1 MNPWQLIGRAQ
12 TPGGGAELVLYQRD
26 SEFSLRADNLEL
38 MNSRVYGSE
47 EAMARLGCQNLAK
60 RPRARVLIGGLGMGY
75 SVRTALDILGE
86 DARVVVAELVPAVVE
101 WNRGVLAELAGRPL
115 DDRRTELHEADV
127 VQLITAARGDY
138 DAIMLDVD
146 NGAEAMVRKGNNWL
160 YSLPGLT
167 ATYAA
172 LRRGGVLAIWSAG
185 SQPPFVKRL
194 RRAGFEVDEVR
205 VRARGGSSQG
215 AGAWWKQPQG
225 RRTSCRL
232 GCHARLMEDS
242 VEWCWHGVAVQGK
255 CRPIMHRTVSRE
267 HFRRKV
273 NVC

>member
-26 SEFSLRADNLEL
+26 SEFSLKADNLEL

-60 RPRARVLIGGLGMGY
+60 QPRARVLIGGLGMGY

-101 WNRGVLAELAGRPL
+101 WNRGVLADLAGRPL

-146 NGAEAMVRKGNNWL
+146 NGAEAMVRKGNKWL
-160 YSLPGLT
+160 YSLP
-167 ATYAA
+167 
-172 LRRGGVLAIWSAG
+172 VLN
-185 SQPPFVKRL
+185 RH
-194 RRAGFEVDEVR
+194 
-205 VRARGGSSQG
+205 SSDV
-215 AGAWWKQPQG
+215 
-225 RRTSCRL
+225 C
-232 GCHARLMEDS
+232 
-242 VEWCWHGVAVQGK
+242 AV
-255 CRPIMHRTVSRE
+255 PVSRWMKSRCGRVVE
-267 HFRRKV
+267 AAAREAHIMSSGLPRAVDGGQR
-273 NVC
+273 

>member
-12 TPGGGAELVLYQRD
+12 TPGRGAELVLYQRD
-26 SEFSLRADNLEL
+26 SEFSLKADNLEL

-101 WNRGVLAELAGRPL
+101 WNRGVLADLAGRPL
-115 DDRRTELHEADV
+115 DDRRTELHGADV

-146 NGAEAMVRKGNNWL
+146 NGAEAMVRKSNNWL

-172 LRRGGVLAIWSAG
+172 LRRGGVLAYG
-185 SQPPFVKRL
+185 LPVLNRH
-194 RRAGFEVDEVR
+194 
-205 VRARGGSSQG
+205 SSDV
-215 AGAWWKQPQG
+215 
-225 RRTSCRL
+225 C
-232 GCHARLMEDS
+232 
-242 VEWCWHGVAVQGK
+242 AV
-255 CRPIMHRTVSRE
+255 PVSRWMKSRCGRVVE
-267 HFRRKV
+267 AAAREAHIMSSGLPRAVDGGQR
-273 NVC
+273 

>member
-1 MNPWQLIGRAQ
+1 MKPWQLIGRAQ
-12 TPGGGAELVLYQRD
+12 TPGGGADLVLYQHD
-26 SEFSLRADNLEL
+26 SEFSLRADNQEL

-47 EAMARLGCQNLAK
+47 EAMARLSCQNLAK

-101 WNRGVLAELAGRPL
+101 WNRGVLADLAGRPL

-127 VQLITAARGDY
+127 IQLITSARGDY

-146 NGAEAMVRKGNNWL
+146 NGAEAMVRKSNNWL

-167 ATYAA
+167 ASYAA

-185 SQPPFVKRL
+185 SQPPFVRRL
-194 RRAGFEVDEVR
+194 RRAGFEVDEVK
-205 VRARGGSSQG
+205 VRARGRSSRKGG
-215 AGAWWKQPQG
+215 A
-225 RRTSCRL
+225 
-232 GCHARLMEDS
+232 
-242 VEWCWHGVAVQGK
+242 
-255 CRPIMHRTVSRE
+255 HRVVWIATRG
-267 HFRRKV
+267 
-273 NVC
+273 